1 MYILS
6 LYRAVLWGV
15 FICTD
20 HGDIDNKKY
29 QYTSLNS
36 YGFCYVLHAV
46 PCLNTLLKKS
56 FENKTKIFLNSM
68 PGPGLLRL
76 RVFNTE
82 LNPIRDEI
90 Y

>member
-1 MYILS
+1 M
-6 LYRAVLWGV
+6 
-15 FICTD
+15 D
-20 HGDIDNKKY
+20 
-29 QYTSLNS
+29 
-36 YGFCYVLHAV
+36 CYVLHAV

-56 FENKTKIFLNSM
+56 FEKKTKIFLNSM